1 MSREHLLF
9 SAAPRARLLVL
20 LPLRDSKDRNNCTI
34 EKGRRWSEGRKEGR
48 EGLRFACQSKVDQR
62 EEEEEKEGR
71 GGGRG
76 RPQREAVNVKPN
88 PQHREREL
96 ERKSVEE
103 SVRSPPLFTMSLTLR
118 LHRSSPSA
126 GYSMRCFRYPN
137 RLLRSP
143 STTRNVFGLLKS
155 SIFRRLPMSPSLLA
169 RPPLHL
175 LARSLDRPSSV
186 RPSFLSLCIQRT
198 ACRERMARIT
208 RPNRFTLQERQRTED
223 ERRVWNPAQQRS
235 HCQFTEVVRT
245 RYSVM
250 YLRNIN
256 H

>member
-1 MSREHLLF
+1 M
-9 SAAPRARLLVL
+9 
-20 LPLRDSKDRNNCTI
+20 
-34 EKGRRWSEGRKEGR
+34 
-48 EGLRFACQSKVDQR
+48 RFACQSKVDQR
-62 EEEEEKEGR
+62 EEEEEEEEGR

-88 PQHREREL
+88 PQHRERA
-96 ERKSVEE
+96 RAQIRGRIGSFSASFYDVFNIA
-103 SVRSPPLFTMSLTLR
+103 VATLLPKCR
-118 LHRSSPSA
+118 VLHAMFPISESPSSFTLDDTKCIWA
-126 GYSMRCFRYPN
+126 FEKLHFPPASHVPLSSRTSSTP
-137 RLLRSP
+137 P
-143 STTRNVFGLLKS
+143 S
-155 SIFRRLPMSPSLLA
+155 
-169 RPPLHL
+169 
-175 LARSLDRPSSV
+175 RSLDRPSSV